1 MIRIREKFETY
12 LKAQMHTK
20 DGPFSVLR
28 NPTTDELK
36 QLRKEEYLSNR
47 STTGTHHSL
56 ETIGFYLRALIVD
69 QKDVLVWYGDW
80 MSHQSIVVEMKLQ
93 ADKDLIPLIFYLNED
108 CKIEEI
114 NYSVSIK
121 EMQTLYANVKIPEL
135 TAIIKKNPIIKAISA
150 PDIKYTMAMDY

>member
-12 LKAQMHTK
+12 LNAQMHTK
-20 DGPFSVLR
+20 VGPFAVLR

-47 STTGTHHSL
+47 GTTGTHRSV

-80 MSHQSIVVEMKLQ
+80 MSHQAAVTEMKLQ
-93 ADKDLIPLIFYLNED
+93 TDKDLIP
-108 CKIEEI
+108 
-114 NYSVSIK
+114 
-121 EMQTLYANVKIPEL
+121 
-135 TAIIKKNPIIKAISA
+135 
-150 PDIKYTMAMDY
+150 